1 MQLQVG
7 VLPEEVTGFVG
18 RRAELARLAG
28 LLAEA
33 RLVTAIGP
41 GGVGKTRVSLRAAAL
56 AAVGYRDGV
65 YLAELSELHDAELLP
80 HTVADCLG
88 LPQSDAQLDAVLGF
102 LRERQLLLILD
113 TCEHLLDGCAML
125 ADVILRTAPGV
136 TVLAT
141 SRQSLDVPGEHTCAI
156 PPLPVADDAVALFA
170 QRAAAVVAGF
180 AVTKGNRA
188 DVIRVC
194 QRLDGIPLAI
204 ELAAVRLRAL
214 SLPELAGRLESRFG
228 VLAGGRRTALPRH
241 KTLRTAIEW
250 SHDLC
255 TPAER
260 QLWARLSVFAGSFG
274 VAAAE
279 EVCGGASNDA
289 SPGRDE
295 VLGALIGLV
304 DKSVVL
310 RQEGDDGARYRLLDT
325 LREFGAEQLA
335 AAGAEA
341 DLRTRHVARYLAMAE
356 HFAEHVFD
364 DEVAQYRAVVR
375 EHANIRAALEYAL
388 ILPGQDSAAA
398 RLITALHVYWDISDS
413 DTECLYWLARILDRF
428 PGPSAERAEVL
439 LLRCHLRTD
448 TQADGR
454 EGIAIAEQ
462 LGESL
467 IAARGYLYLN
477 MSLIQADEL
486 EEARQMGAIADDRLR
501 EAGDRFD
508 LLYLDAQMAQ
518 LHAFAGEPELAL
530 ERCELGL
537 RRTAGSGEVWQTS
550 YLHQMAGFALLQ
562 QDRNEEGAEA
572 LCKALTMKAELD
584 DFVGVAMCLEMI
596 GWQAARLHRYDRA
609 AWLLG
614 AAAAQFERPGDQTI
628 DDYPFMLER
637 HRQAE
642 TAACDALG
650 ADRYA
655 ERYRAGYEHPLQQLL
670 PLVTGD
676 ADKLPPAE
684 AAPASAGDRAPL
696 TSREREIAAMVAAGL
711 SNRDI
716 AEQLVISKRTVDAH
730 VEHIYTKLDISSRVQ
745 LTNWL
750 MDYGDQK
757 LERGHG
763 GQPGQRLP

>member
-1 MQLQVG
+1 
-7 VLPEEVTGFVG
+7 
-18 RRAELARLAG
+18 
-28 LLAEA
+28 
-33 RLVTAIGP
+33 
-41 GGVGKTRVSLRAAAL
+41 
-56 AAVGYRDGV
+56 
-65 YLAELSELHDAELLP
+65 
-80 HTVADCLG
+80 
-88 LPQSDAQLDAVLGF
+88 
-102 LRERQLLLILD
+102 
-113 TCEHLLDGCAML
+113 
-125 ADVILRTAPGV
+125 
-136 TVLAT
+136 
-141 SRQSLDVPGEHTCAI
+141 
-156 PPLPVADDAVALFA
+156 
-170 QRAAAVVAGF
+170 
-180 AVTKGNRA
+180 
-188 DVIRVC
+188 
-194 QRLDGIPLAI
+194 
-204 ELAAVRLRAL
+204 
-214 SLPELAGRLESRFG
+214 
-228 VLAGGRRTALPRH
+228 
-241 KTLRTAIEW
+241 
-250 SHDLC
+250 
-255 TPAER
+255 
-260 QLWARLSVFAGSFG
+260 
-274 VAAAE
+274 
-279 EVCGGASNDA
+279 
-289 SPGRDE
+289 
-295 VLGALIGLV
+295 
-304 DKSVVL
+304 
-310 RQEGDDGARYRLLDT
+310 
-325 LREFGAEQLA
+325 
-335 AAGAEA
+335 
-341 DLRTRHVARYLAMAE
+341 
-356 HFAEHVFD
+356 
-364 DEVAQYRAVVR
+364 
-375 EHANIRAALEYAL
+375 
-388 ILPGQDSAAA
+388 
-398 RLITALHVYWDISDS
+398 
-413 DTECLYWLARILDRF
+413 
-428 PGPSAERAEVL
+428 
-439 LLRCHLRTD
+439 
-448 TQADGR
+448 
-454 EGIAIAEQ
+454 
-462 LGESL
+462 
-467 IAARGYLYLN
+467 
-477 MSLIQADEL
+477 
-486 EEARQMGAIADDRLR
+486 MGAIADDRLR

-757 LERGHG
+757 LERAFSEACGLCAG
-763 GQPGQRLP
+763 GQGSREGRSSAPAPSTT